1 MKLLVQFPTL
11 ARQVKFLQCLSK
23 YVNMASGLHELTFNI
38 NCDHGDVTMNN
49 DEAKKKITDIFLHQS
64 NKRNRAKA
72 NVHFDIGTSKIS
84 AINDHIE
91 PNLYDIIIC
100 ASDDMTPQVYGWD
113 EEIAKA
119 MQEHYPK
126 LDGCVHFNDGYTN
139 GKLITFSILG
149 RELYKHFGY
158 IYHPDYKSLYCDN
171 EFTQEVIRLDKVT
184 YISHMIIKHEH
195 YAEEGNN
202 NSGDADYAAAKT
214 GYFAGRDKVVF
225 EHRKHLNFPKEKV
238 TTD

>member
-1 MKLLVQFPTL
+1 MKI
-11 ARQVKFLQCLSK
+11 K
-23 YVNMASGLHELTFNI
+23 I
-38 NCDHGDVTMNN
+38 N
-49 DEAKKKITDIFLHQS
+49 
-64 NKRNRAKA
+64 NKEC
-72 NVHFDIGTSKIS
+72 VFDIGTSKIS

-171 EFTQEVIRLDKVT
+171 EFTQEVTRMDKVK
-184 YISHMIIKHEH
+184 YINKVIVKHEH
-195 YAEEGNN
+195 YGEKGNE
-202 NSGDADYAAAKT
+202 NSGDFDHAAQKT
-214 GYFAGRDKVVF
+214 LHYSGRDGQVF
-225 EHRKHLNFPKEKV
+225 ELRQSKGFPEERL
-238 TTD
+238 TLD